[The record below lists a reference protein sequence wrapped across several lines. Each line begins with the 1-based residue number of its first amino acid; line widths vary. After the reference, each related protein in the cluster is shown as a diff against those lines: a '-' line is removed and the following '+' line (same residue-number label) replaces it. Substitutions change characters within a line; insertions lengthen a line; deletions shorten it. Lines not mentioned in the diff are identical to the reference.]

1 MSDKNPDKDLD
12 ATVGAETIDDA
23 NATGDATQS
32 AGVTQPDAEQPEHG
46 VTADVNDEIAA
57 EDARNNGDFLHASAT
72 GDSTDD
78 EDADVNESG
87 VDALDISFAADIAF
101 EQEPDADALLAQ
113 ATSVTSDADDANTA
127 SDASIADASIAGTPT
142 VTVQAHGD
150 ADAAGQTGEPAAG
163 DGKQGPA
170 VAGEDGPE
178 PSDAVSSDDA
188 SLDAHTAA
196 DQSAAGAG
204 TPAGRPVAKLETT
217 EEAIVSSRIDAEV
230 RRRRGIVVPDEY
242 PVYALSDVTVA
253 RAKTGDPII
262 EHVDCSFFNGYV
274 NAILVDSDEERQT
287 VMALLAGLAM
297 PTVGRVL
304 YRSKPLYEYDM
315 HEYRGHEVGFV
326 FQRYNLRQ
334 DLSALRNI
342 MLAMDASGR
351 NFLKAKDA
359 LARQRLADVGF
370 PADRIDAPVR
380 ELSVMELRRAEIARA
395 LCCEANMLILDEPT
409 GGLSRTDADEI
420 MALLA
425 RQVQRKD
432 RCVIIVTMS
441 ESVADRC
448 DSTYEVNDLASA
460 HGEE

>member
-1 MSDKNPDKDLD
+1 MSDKNLDKDLN
-12 ATVGAETIDDA
+12 ATVGAETVDDA
-23 NATGDATQS
+23 NETGDVDRSAAFAQS
-32 AGVTQPDAEQPEHG
+32 ADVTRSNAEQPGTEQPELG

-57 EDARNNGDFLHASAT
+57 EDARNEADSLDASANGDAEDAQN
-72 GDSTDD
+72 D

-87 VDALDISFAADIAF
+87 IDALDISFAADIAF
-101 EQEPDADALLAQ
+101 EQDPGDTVDGANAADETGESA
-113 ATSVTSDADDANTA
+113 
-127 SDASIADASIAGTPT
+127 
-142 VTVQAHGD
+142 
-150 ADAAGQTGEPAAG
+150 ADAA
-163 DGKQGPA
+163 DGRRDSA
-170 VAGEDGPE
+170 VAGEDGHE
-178 PSDAVSSDDA
+178 PSDGVSSGDVSSDDDSRGGPA
-188 SLDAHTAA
+188 SAGQSSADAGRVTGVAA
-196 DQSAAGAG
+196 N
-204 TPAGRPVAKLETT
+204 GRPVAKLETT

-262 EHVDCSFFNGYV
+262 EHVDCAFFNGYV

-359 LARQRLADVGF
+359 LARQRLADAGF
-370 PADRIDAPVR
+370 PADRLDVPVR

-409 GGLSRTDADEI
+409 GGLSQTDADEI

-441 ESVADRC
+441 ESIANRC
-448 DSTYEVNDLASA
+448 DSSYEVNDLAPS
-460 HGEE
+460 HEE